1 MINWKTSLPV
11 WKIID
16 TTNKSSKMPCKNA
29 RPRYCSCEKKYHH
42 VRIDMSK
49 LDHFIEFINHPY
61 FYQDVSYGTKVLK
74 LDSGETMEMPNVMP
88 TVTLLMMN
96 NQYVQLCQVKKCE
109 PFSRT
114 TSFKILDV
122 REASQRKSLKVS
134 KILLLMDHQLS
145 TQLKWSLV
153 A

>member
-1 MINWKTSLPV
+1 
-11 WKIID
+11 
-16 TTNKSSKMPCKNA
+16 MPCKNA

-74 LDSGETMEMPNVMP
+74 LDSGETMEKPNVTP

-122 REASQRKSLKVS
+122 REASQRKSLQGLDNTAADGSAAFHTVEM
-134 KILLLMDHQLS
+134 IID
-145 TQLKWSLV
+145 SLQK
-153 A
+153 ARLEKTWCN

>member
-1 MINWKTSLPV
+1 
-11 WKIID
+11 
-16 TTNKSSKMPCKNA
+16 MPCKNA

-49 LDHFIEFINHPY
+49 LDHFID
-61 FYQDVSYGTKVLK
+61 QSYGTKVLK
-74 LDSGETMEMPNVMP
+74 LDSGETMEKPNVMP

-134 KILLLMDHQLS
+134 TILQLMDHQLS